1 MDTLLTVITWIA
13 LAAVI
18 LGVLAMF
25 GGEAGNGCLVAC
37 LGICFL
43 VGSCFGPSLWQ
54 NFKDGDK
61 HDEMMKSCFEAAPA
75 LETTLNNLQAEI
87 DKWQG
92 NKEKFISMRDAA
104 QTGGGRSLAEEK
116 LARIGEVLNKLKGSH
131 NKVLEQVEI
140 IALESE
146 GQFTELDRKTLEGL
160 RLDVDESVRHARELR
175 EGLSNGR

>member
-1 MDTLLTVITWIA
+1 VDTLLTVITWIA

-37 LGICFL
+37 LGICLL
-43 VGSCFGPSLWQ
+43 VGFCFGRSLWQ
-54 NFKDGDK
+54 NFKDGDE
-61 HDEMMKSCFEAAPA
+61 HDEMIKSCFEAAPA

-92 NKEKFISMRDAA
+92 NKEKFIRMRDAA

-116 LARIGEVLNKLKGSH
+116 LARIDEVLNGLKLNH
-131 NKVLEQVEI
+131 EKVLEQVEI
-140 IALESE
+140 IAIESA
-146 GQFTELDRKTLEGL
+146 GQFTELDKKALEDLGRKVES
-160 RLDVDESVRHARELR
+160 SVRDAQELR
-175 EGLSNGR
+175 EGLAGD

>member
-1 MDTLLTVITWIA
+1 MIYA
-13 LAAVI
+13 I
-18 LGVLAMF
+18 LGLLGLLAVFRGFWQMMYYRDSPQSGFVLMTIGLLFYGF
-25 GGEAGNGCLVAC
+25 GHAADSWKDFREGN
-37 LGICFL
+37 
-43 VGSCFGPSLWQ
+43 
-54 NFKDGDK
+54 K
-61 HDEMMKSCFEAAPA
+61 HEEMMETCFDLAPQ
-75 LETTLNNLQAEI
+75 LETTLENLQAEI
-87 DKWQG
+87 SKWEG
-92 NKEKFISMRDAA
+92 NKEKFMSMRDAA